1 MPKAPS
7 PPESEDSLNPA
18 LTWMDLTLRAGGSVA
33 EFWHHTIDDWS
44 EVLARTTSMVLRPID
59 AASLGT
65 TQIGSGFPQH
75 PEGKTIDE
83 LAVGDSASLT
93 RRLSQGDIDAFAR
106 ISGDDNPAH
115 VDEAWA
121 AQSSLK
127 GRVAHGLLTAGLV
140 SAVLGTELPG
150 PGAIYMSQTLR
161 WLAPV
166 RPGDILTATV
176 TVKEIIAEKGRVV
189 LDTVV
194 SRGED
199 VVLVGEALVM
209 PRRDR

>member
-1 MPKAPS
+1 MPQAPS
-7 PPESEDSLNPA
+7 PPESAASFNPV
-18 LTWMDLTLRAGGSVA
+18 LTWMDLTVRAGGSVA
-33 EFWHHTIDDWS
+33 EFWRHTIDDWS

-75 PEGKTIDE
+75 PEGRTIDQ

>member
-1 MPKAPS
+1 MPDALALPK
-7 PPESEDSLNPA
+7 PEASFVPTLA
-18 LTWMDLTLRAGGSVA
+18 VMDLTLRAGVSAA
-33 EFWHHTIDDWS
+33 EFWRRTVDDWS

-59 AASLGT
+59 AASLGMA
-65 TQIGSGFPQH
+65 QVGSDFPH
-75 PEGKTIDE
+75 RPDGKTIDE
-83 LAVGDSASLT
+83 LGVGDSASLT
-93 RRLSQGDIDAFAR
+93 RRLSQADIDVFAQ

-121 AQSSLK
+121 SQSPFK
-127 GRVAHGLLTAGLV
+127 GRVVHGVLTAGLV
-140 SAVLGTELPG
+140 SAVLGTQLPG

-166 RPGDILTATV
+166 RPGDVLTATV

-194 SRGED
+194 SRGEEA
-199 VVLVGEALVM
+199 VLVGEALVM

>member
-1 MPKAPS
+1 MPQAPS
-7 PPESEDSLNPA
+7 PPESEVSLNPA

-33 EFWHHTIDDWS
+33 EFWRHTIDDWS

-59 AASLGT
+59 AASLET

>member
-1 MPKAPS
+1 MPQAPS
-7 PPESEDSLNPA
+7 PPESEASLNPA

-33 EFWHHTIDDWS
+33 EFWRHTIDDWS

-194 SRGED
+194 SRGEH

>member
-1 MPKAPS
+1 
-7 PPESEDSLNPA
+7 
-18 LTWMDLTLRAGGSVA
+18 MDLTLRAGGSVA
-33 EFWHHTIDDWS
+33 EFWRHTIDDWS

-166 RPGDILTATV
+166 RPGDILTGTV